1 MKLKRLEINCFRGIN
16 NLTIDFVTTE
26 PTVFIGVNGVGKSS
40 ILDCIAIM
48 LSWLL
53 ARIQYELKRTTH
65 DLDLDDDD
73 YIDKSEG
80 RRFSEQDITNGC
92 QETYCQIIFSIDGV
106 ERDIIWYGENHR
118 KQISPK
124 NSGNN
129 ISIEEEI
136 DDDEIEE
143 EQFLYLQ
150 EIADDIRTKLE
161 NNSQLDIPL
170 IVYYPVN
177 RSVLNVP
184 LEIKD
189 NYAFRQ
195 IDAYKQA
202 LDGIQI
208 NFDSFFKWFRVIEE
222 TENEELRDNPEYR
235 DRQLEAVRK
244 AIYSILG
251 KNDFKDIRVRRK
263 PRPRMTIKKQ
273 DQELDIQQL
282 SDGEKSLLALVGDLA
297 RRLAIANPSLA
308 DPLTASSVV
317 LIDEIEQHL
326 HPAWQRQVIPKL
338 IKTFPNCQFIITTHS
353 PQVVSQIKPNSVYI
367 LEKIDDNVI
376 LKHPS
381 SSFGRD
387 SNRILE
393 DLMKVPERP
402 QKIKEKL
409 MELFRLIDSGNL
421 ESARKLRLEIEKEIG
436 TDEPEFVR
444 ADILMRRREI
454 LKK

>member
-1 MKLKRLEINCFRGIN
+1 MKLKRLEINCFRGIK
-16 NLTIDFVTTE
+16 NLTIDFVARE
-26 PTVFIGVNGVGKSS
+26 PTVFIGINGVGKSS

-53 ARIQYELKRTTH
+53 ARIQYEPKRTTH
-65 DLDLDDDD
+65 DLDLDDD
-73 YIDKSEG
+73 YIDKSQG
-80 RRFSEQDITNGC
+80 RRFSEQDVTNGC
-92 QETYCQIIFSIDGV
+92 EKTDCQIIFSIRGV
-106 ERDIIWYGENHR
+106 EN
-118 KQISPK
+118 QISLGVF
-124 NSGNN
+124 NSGGDYHSYNFR
-129 ISIEEEI
+129 SIE
-136 DDDEIEE
+136 
-143 EQFLYLQ
+143 
-150 EIADDIRTKLE
+150 DDITTQLE
-161 NNSQLDIPL
+161 NNSQLNIPL

-177 RSVLNVP
+177 RFVLDLP
-184 LEIKD
+184 IKIEE

-195 IDAYKQA
+195 VDAYEDA
-202 LDGIQI
+202 LSGTKI
-208 NFDSFFKWFRVIEE
+208 NFGGFFKWFRIIEN
-222 TENEELRDNPEYR
+222 TENEERRDNPEYR
-235 DRQLEAVRK
+235 DRLLQAVRE

-251 KNDFKDIRVRRK
+251 KNDFNDFRARRK
-263 PRPRMTIKKQ
+263 PYPRMTIKKQ

-338 IKTFPNCQFIITTHS
+338 TETFPNCQFIMTTHS
-353 PQVVSQIKPNSVYI
+353 PQVVSKIKPNSVYI
-367 LEKIDDNVI
+367 LEKIDDNLV
-376 LKHPS
+376 LKNPS

-402 QKIKEKL
+402 QEIKEKL

-421 ESARKLRLEIEKEIG
+421 ESARKLRQEIEKEIG

-444 ADILMRRREI
+444 ADILMRRRDI

>member
-1 MKLKRLEINCFRGIN
+1 MKIKRLEINCFRGIK

-26 PTVFIGVNGVGKSS
+26 PTVFIGINGVGKSS
-40 ILDCIAIM
+40 ILDCIAI
-48 LSWLL
+48 LFSWLL
-53 ARIQYELKRTTH
+53 SRIQYEPKRTIQ
-65 DLDLDDDD
+65 DLALDDF
-73 YIDKSEG
+73 IDKSKG
-80 RRFSEQDITNGC
+80 RRFSEEDIKNGY
-92 QETYCQIIFSIDGV
+92 ETTDCEIIFSIDGL
-106 ERDIIWYGENHR
+106 EN
-118 KQISPK
+118 QI
-124 NSGNN
+124 GLAQNN
-129 ISIEEEI
+129 GGGWGISIKSPSI
-136 DDDEIEE
+136 V
-143 EQFLYLQ
+143 
-150 EIADDIRTKLE
+150 DDIRTKLK

-177 RSVLNVP
+177 RSVLSVP
-184 LEIKD
+184 LEIEVEDYSFKQVD
-189 NYAFRQ
+189 GYE
-195 IDAYKQA
+195 QA

-222 TENEELRDNPEYR
+222 TENEELRDDIKYR

-263 PRPRMTIKKQ
+263 PYPRMTIKKQ

-297 RRLAIANPSLA
+297 RRLAIANPSLG

-338 IKTFPNCQFIITTHS
+338 TETFPNCQFIITTHS

-402 QKIKEKL
+402 QQIKEKL

-421 ESARKLRLEIEKEIG
+421 DSARQLRLEIEEEIG

>member
-1 MKLKRLEINCFRGIN
+1 MKIKRLEINCFRGIK

-26 PTVFIGVNGVGKSS
+26 PTVFIGINGVGKSS
-40 ILDCIAIM
+40 ILDCIAIL

-53 ARIQYELKRTTH
+53 ARIKYEPRVIISTRYNEKEPSKGK
-65 DLDLDDDD
+65 
-73 YIDKSEG
+73 Y
-80 RRFSEQDITNGC
+80 FSKNDIKNGYE
-92 QETYCQIIFSIDGV
+92 ETDCKIIFSIDGKDISLIGKNNN
-106 ERDIIWYGENHR
+106 RD
-118 KQISPK
+118 QDFSL
-124 NSGNN
+124 N
-129 ISIEEEI
+129 IPSIV
-136 DDDEIEE
+136 
-143 EQFLYLQ
+143 
-150 EIADDIRTKLE
+150 DDIRTKLKD
-161 NNSQLDIPL
+161 NSQLDIPL

-184 LEIKD
+184 LKIDES
-189 NYAFRQ
+189 YASKQ
-195 IDAYKQA
+195 VDAYKQA
-202 LDGIQI
+202 IDGIQI

-222 TENEELRDNPEYR
+222 TENEELRDNMEYR

-244 AIYSILG
+244 SIYSILG

-263 PRPRMTIKKQ
+263 PYLRMTIKKQ

-297 RRLAIANPSLA
+297 RRLAIANPSLG

-326 HPAWQRQVIPKL
+326 HPAWQREVIPKL
-338 IKTFPNCQFIITTHS
+338 TKTFPNCQFIITTHS

-367 LEKIDDNVI
+367 LEKIDDNVV
-376 LKHPS
+376 LKNPS

-402 QKIKEKL
+402 QEIKEKL

-421 ESARKLRLEIEKEIG
+421 EEARKLRLEIAE
-436 TDEPEFVR
+436 
-444 ADILMRRREI
+444 
-454 LKK
+454 

>member
-16 NLTIDFVTTE
+16 KLTIDFVTTE

-40 ILDCIAIM
+40 ILNCIAII

-53 ARIQYELKRTTH
+53 VRIQYEPEVTIFTRYNQRDPSKG
-65 DLDLDDDD
+65 
-73 YIDKSEG
+73 KS
-80 RRFSEQDITNGC
+80 FSKQDITNGYE
-92 QETYCQIIFSIDGV
+92 ETYCKMILSIDGV
-106 ERDIIWYGENHR
+106 EKEISLSSKNNNRDRE
-118 KQISPK
+118 ISLNLP
-124 NSGNN
+124 S
-129 ISIEEEI
+129 
-136 DDDEIEE
+136 
-143 EQFLYLQ
+143 
-150 EIADDIRTKLE
+150 IADNIRTKLE
-161 NNSQLDIPL
+161 DDSQQDIPL

-177 RSVLNVP
+177 RSILDVP

-189 NYAFRQ
+189 NYTFRQ
-195 IDAYKQA
+195 VNAYEQA

-222 TENEELRDNPEYR
+222 TENEERRDDIEYR
-235 DRQLEAVRK
+235 DRQLQAVRK

-251 KNDFKDIRVRRK
+251 NDFKDIRVRRK
-263 PRPRMTIKKQ
+263 PYPRMTIKKQ
-273 DQELDIQQL
+273 DQELDIEQL

-297 RRLAIANPSLA
+297 RRLAMANPSLDA
-308 DPLTASSVV
+308 PLKASSVV

-326 HPAWQRQVIPKL
+326 HPAWQRQVVPKL
-338 IKTFPNCQFIITTHS
+338 TEIFPNCQFIITTHS
-353 PQVVSQIKPNSVYI
+353 PQVISQIKPNSVYI
-367 LEKIDDNVI
+367 LEKTDDNIVV
-376 LKHPS
+376 KHPS

-402 QKIKEKL
+402 QQIKEKL

-421 ESARKLRLEIEKEIG
+421 EEARQLRLEIEREIG

-444 ADILMRRREI
+444 ADILIRRREN
-454 LKK
+454 